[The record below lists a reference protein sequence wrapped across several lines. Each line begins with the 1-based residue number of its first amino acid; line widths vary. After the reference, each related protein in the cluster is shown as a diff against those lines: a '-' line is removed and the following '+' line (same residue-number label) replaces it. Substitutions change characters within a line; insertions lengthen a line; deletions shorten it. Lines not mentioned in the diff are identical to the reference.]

1 MEQPTPLTERVIAL
15 LLARLE
21 QESDPE
27 KAESA
32 PEKAPRWIEL
42 LERVASGQ
50 IRRYD
55 EEKRQSPVA
64 EGR

>member
-1 MEQPTPLTERVIAL
+1 VEQQTLLTERVVAL
-15 LLARLE
+15 ILARLE

-27 KAESA
+27 KAA
-32 PEKAPRWIEL
+32 KWIEL
-42 LERVASGQ
+42 LERVTSGQ

-55 EEKRQSPVA
+55 EEKQQVANRQSPVTQ

>member
-1 MEQPTPLTERVIAL
+1 VEQQTPLTERVVAL
-15 LLARLE
+15 ILARLE

-27 KAESA
+27 KAA
-32 PEKAPRWIEL
+32 KWIEL
-42 LERVASGQ
+42 LERVTSGQ

-55 EEKRQSPVA
+55 EEKQQVANRQSPVTQ

>member
-1 MEQPTPLTERVIAL
+1 MGQTSLTERVISL

-27 KAESA
+27 KAA
-32 PEKAPRWIEL
+32 KWIEL
-42 LERVASGQ
+42 LERVAAGQ
-50 IRRYD
+50 IKRYD
-55 EEKRQSPVA
+55 EEKQQAASRQLPVA

>member
-1 MEQPTPLTERVIAL
+1 MEQQTPLTERVVAL
-15 LLARLE
+15 ILARLE

-27 KAESA
+27 KAA
-32 PEKAPRWIEL
+32 KWIEL
-42 LERVASGQ
+42 LERVTSGQ

-55 EEKRQSPVA
+55 EEKQQVANRQSPVTQ

>member
-1 MEQPTPLTERVIAL
+1 VEQRTSLTERVISL

-27 KAESA
+27 KAA
-32 PEKAPRWIEL
+32 KWIEL
-42 LERVASGQ
+42 LERVAAGQ
-50 IRRYD
+50 IKRYD
-55 EEKRQSPVA
+55 EEKQRKQPVA

>member
-1 MEQPTPLTERVIAL
+1 MEQQTPLTERVIAL

-27 KAESA
+27 KAA
-32 PEKAPRWIEL
+32 KWIEL

-50 IRRYD
+50 IKRYD
-55 EEKRQSPVA
+55 EEKQQVASRQSPVA
-64 EGR
+64 DKGR

>member
-1 MEQPTPLTERVIAL
+1 MEQTSLTERVIAL

-21 QESDPE
+21 NESDPE
-27 KAESA
+27 KAT
-32 PEKAPRWIEL
+32 KWIEL

-64 EGR
+64 DEGR